1 MKERFERLKA
11 EVDPDLILTHRL
23 EDRHQDH
30 RLVAELTWNTFRG
43 HLVLEYEIPKYE
55 GDLGQ
60 PNLFVPLEPE
70 RCQRKIE
77 LLRKCFPSQAGRSW
91 FSDDTFW
98 ALLRLRGSS
107 PAGRA
112 ASPRRSGPQA
122 RPSDAAA
129 APPPAT
135 AQHGAGRGRA
145 GRSDLPSVR
154 VPADR
159 RARPGRRRGGVRRRR
174 RRAPGGGLRLVRE
187 GRGPGLVISDGGLP
201 GSRNARVYR
210 ERPSDLRLCYLSPDP
225 ATAGARHF
233 AELAEREGWES
244 LVLVTST
251 YHVRRAGLLLDR
263 GYDAQV
269 RRVATPLFND
279 HRRETARQ
287 LAGEWR
293 PSAPPSPSRSC

>member
-112 ASPRRSGPQA
+112 ASPRRSRRA
-122 RPSDAAA
+122 SSSSDAAA
-129 APPPAT
+129 ASSGCCCP
-135 AQHGAGRGRA
+135 GAGRGRA
-145 GRSDLPSVR
+145 GRPDLPLFVS
-154 VPADR
+154 PPTDE
-159 RARPGRRRGGVRRRR
+159 PGRADAVVVFAGGDGERQEEGSAWSARAWPRCWSSPTAACPAR
-174 RRAPGGGLRLVRE
+174 ATPGCAGTPGRPAPG
-187 GRGPGLVISDGGLP
+187 
-201 GSRNARVYR
+201 
-210 ERPSDLRLCYLSPDP
+210 CFSPDP
-225 ATAGARHF
+225 ATGR
-233 AELAEREGWES
+233 LG
-244 LVLVTST
+244 
-251 YHVRRAGLLLDR
+251 
-263 GYDAQV
+263 
-269 RRVATPLFND
+269 
-279 HRRETARQ
+279 
-287 LAGEWR
+287 
-293 PSAPPSPSRSC
+293 PSPSWPSARAGSRWS